1 MGTTKGMAHAM
12 VIDDRRIAVVV
23 DPSLAPGL
31 LANTVAV
38 IAIGIGAACPTLAGD
53 MLCDIGG
60 HSYRISANRP
70 VPILQ
75 ADNGTIRDLFLKSLP
90 PPEGAAVVPFPSF
103 ARSVHA
109 YADYA
114 ALVPTLD
121 LSSER
126 IDGIGLAGPTRW
138 VRSLT
143 GALKLFR

>member
-1 MGTTKGMAHAM
+1 MD
-12 VIDDRRIAVVV
+12 IDDWRIAVVV

-38 IAIGIGAACPTLAGD
+38 IAIGIGAACPRLAGD
-53 MLCDIGG
+53 TLSDVGAR
-60 HSYRISANRP
+60 SYRISANRP

-75 ADNGTIRDLFLKSLP
+75 ADNAAIRDLFLKSLP
-90 PPEGAAVVPFPSF
+90 PPEGGVVVPFPSF

-126 IDGIGLAGPTRW
+126 IDGIGLSGPARW

>member
-1 MGTTKGMAHAM
+1 MDATKETARM
-12 VIDDRRIAVVV
+12 VIEDWRIAVVV

-38 IAIGIGAACPTLAGD
+38 IAIGIGAACPRLAGD
-53 MLCDIGG
+53 TLSDIGG
-60 HSYRISANRP
+60 RSYRISANRP

-75 ADNGTIRDLFLKSLP
+75 ADYSSIQTLLLKALP
-90 PPEGAAVVPFPSF
+90 APQSAVVVPFPSF

-109 YADYA
+109 YQDYA
-114 ALVPTLD
+114 VRVPTLD
-121 LSSER
+121 LGSER
-126 IDGIGLAGPTRW
+126 LDGIGLAGPTRW

>member
-1 MGTTKGMAHAM
+1 M
-12 VIDDRRIAVVV
+12 VIDDWRIAVVV
-23 DPSLAPGL
+23 DPSLTPGL

-38 IAIGIGAACPTLAGD
+38 IAIGIGAACPRLAGD
-53 MLCDIGG
+53 TLSDVGG
-60 HSYRISANRP
+60 RSYWISANRP

-75 ADNGTIRDLFLKSLP
+75 ADNGAIRDLVLKSLP
-90 PPEGAAVVPFPSF
+90 PPEGGAVVPFPAF

-109 YADYA
+109 YSDYA
-114 ALVPTLD
+114 AQVPTLD

-126 IDGIGLAGPTRW
+126 IDGIGFAGPTRW